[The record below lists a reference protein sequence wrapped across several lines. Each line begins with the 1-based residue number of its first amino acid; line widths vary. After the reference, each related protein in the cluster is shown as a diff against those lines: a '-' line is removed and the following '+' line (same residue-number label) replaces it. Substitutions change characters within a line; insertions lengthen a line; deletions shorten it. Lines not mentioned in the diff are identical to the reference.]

1 MTRISI
7 RGGRVV
13 CPATGHDGI
22 ADVHVAAG
30 RIAAVGKAPRG
41 FHADTELDA
50 GGKLVLPGL
59 VDLCARLRE
68 PGAEHKATIASE
80 TAAAV
85 AGGIT
90 TLCCPPDTRPV
101 VDTPAVVELIHQRA
115 AAAARADVCVLG
127 AMTQGLE
134 GEVLAEMQSL
144 KAAGCRGVS
153 DAGRAIASSEVLRR
167 TMEYAAGCGITVF
180 ISPLDPVLGNAG
192 VMHEGAVSTRLGL
205 PPVPASAEVVA
216 VTRALVLAEEAGA
229 RLHLGRI
236 SAAGSVRQIRAARE
250 RGVSVTADTGI
261 CHLHLTDA
269 DVGAY
274 DANCHLVPPLRTAVD
289 RDALVEGVASG
300 VIDAVC
306 SDHQPHDADAKAAPF
321 SLTEPG
327 ASTLDVFLPLLLE
340 LVRDRRLDMVRAVA
354 AVTAAPARILGLAP
368 AQFVAEAAANITVV
382 DPDAVFEVGAAA
394 LRSSG
399 RNNPFVGRRLHG
411 RVLATML
418 RGTWVFG
425 P

>member
-1 MTRISI
+1 MKRISI
-7 RGGRVV
+7 RGGRVL
-13 CPATGHDGI
+13 CPATGHDGVT
-22 ADVHVAAG
+22 DVHVADG
-30 RIAAVGKAPRG
+30 RIAALGAAPRG
-41 FHADTELDA
+41 FRADTVLDA

-68 PGAEHKATIASE
+68 PGAEHKATIATE
-80 TAAAV
+80 TAAAAA
-85 AGGIT
+85 AGVT

-115 AAAARADVCVLG
+115 AAAAMSDVCVLG
-127 AMTQGLE
+127 ALTQGLA
-134 GEVLAEMQSL
+134 GSVLAEIHAL
-144 KAAGCRGVS
+144 KVAGCRGVG

-167 TMEYAAGCGITVF
+167 AMEYAAGCGLTVF
-180 ISPLDPVLGNAG
+180 ISPEDPVLRNAG

-216 VTRALVLAEEAGA
+216 VARALVLAEEAGA

-250 RGVSVTADTGI
+250 RGVAVTADTGI

-274 DANCHLVPPLRTAVD
+274 DANCHLVPPLRAAAD
-289 RDALVEGVASG
+289 RDALIEGVATG
-300 VIDAVC
+300 IIDAVC

-327 ASTLDVFLPLLLE
+327 ASTLDVFLPLLLQ
-340 LVRDRRLDMVRAVA
+340 LVRDRRLDLTRAIA
-354 AVTAAPARILGLAP
+354 AVTATPARILGNAP
-368 AQFVAEAAANITVV
+368 AQIAAGAVANIVVV
-382 DPDAVFEVGAAA
+382 DPKAEFEVRAAE
-394 LRSSG
+394 LRSAG
-399 RNNPFVGRRLHG
+399 RNNPFVGRRLRG
-411 RVLATML
+411 RILATML
-418 RGTWVFG
+418 RGSWVFG

>member
-13 CPATGHDGI
+13 CPATGQDGI
-22 ADVHVAAG
+22 ADVHVADG
-30 RIAAVGKAPRG
+30 RIVALGKAPRG
-41 FHADTELDA
+41 FRADTEFDA
-50 GGKLVLPGL
+50 AGKLVLPGL

-80 TAAAV
+80 AAAAV

-101 VDTPAVVELIHQRA
+101 VDTPAVAELMHQRA
-115 AAAARADVCVLG
+115 AAAAGADVCVLG
-127 AMTQGLE
+127 AMTRGLE
-134 GEVLAEMQSL
+134 GEVLAEMQAL
-144 KAAGCRGVS
+144 KAAGCCGVS
-153 DAGRAIASSEVLRR
+153 DAGRAITSSEVLRR
-167 TMEYAAGCGITVF
+167 AMEYAAGCGITVF

-216 VTRALVLAEEAGA
+216 VARALVLAEEAGA

-236 SAAGSVRQIRAARE
+236 SAAGSVWHIRAARE
-250 RGVSVTADTGI
+250 RGVAVTADTGI
-261 CHLHLTDA
+261 CHLHLIDT
-269 DVGAY
+269 DVGGY
-274 DANCHLVPPLRTAVD
+274 DANCHLVPPLRAAAD

-340 LVRDRRLDMVRAVA
+340 LVRDRRLEMARAVA

-368 AQFVAEAAANITVV
+368 VRIAAEAVANITVV
-382 DPDAVFEVGAAA
+382 DPDAGFEVSAAA
-394 LRSSG
+394 LHSAG

-418 RGTWVFG
+418 RGAWVFG